1 MFIRTARQL
10 RLIRTALLYNGI
22 FINERAVNR
31 LKRRAKD
38 ISLSDDE
45 LKELLEDALDC
56 VIDYVNNPNPPLC
69 VRSAVNE
76 IAYLMLLQSTA
87 ESNAENGNIKSYT
100 YSEGDVSESVSY
112 TTPEEF
118 NEKISSLITT
128 RLNSLNHLRV
138 VRYGIPNEN
147 T

>member
-1 MFIRTARQL
+1 MD
-10 RLIRTALLYNGI
+10 NGI
-22 FINERAVNR
+22 FTNERAVSK
-31 LKRRAKD
+31 LKRRAKG
-38 ISLSDDE
+38 ISLSDNE
-45 LKELLEDALDC
+45 IKELLEDALDC
-56 VIDYVNNPNPPLC
+56 VIDYINNPNPPLC

-87 ESNAENGNIKSYT
+87 ESGNIKSYT

-118 NEKISSLITT
+118 SEKISSLITAQ
-128 RLNSLNHLRV
+128 LNSLNHLRV
-138 VRYGIPNEN
+138 VRYGIQNEN

>member
-1 MFIRTARQL
+1 MDNSVFT
-10 RLIRTALLYNGI
+10 
-22 FINERAVNR
+22 NERAVNR

-38 ISLSDDE
+38 VSLSDDE
-45 LKELLEDALDC
+45 LKELLEDALDS
-56 VIDYVNNPNPPLC
+56 VVDYINNPNPPLC

-87 ESNAENGNIKSYT
+87 ESNAESGNMKSYT

-118 NEKISSLITT
+118 SEKISSLITAQ
-128 RLNSLNHLRV
+128 LNSLNHLRV
-138 VRYGIPNEN
+138 VRYGIQNKK

>member
-1 MFIRTARQL
+1 MD
-10 RLIRTALLYNGI
+10 NGI

-45 LKELLEDALDC
+45 LKELLEDALEC

-118 NEKISSLITT
+118 NEKISSWITAQ
-128 RLNSLNHLRV
+128 LNSLNHLRV

-147 T
+147 TL